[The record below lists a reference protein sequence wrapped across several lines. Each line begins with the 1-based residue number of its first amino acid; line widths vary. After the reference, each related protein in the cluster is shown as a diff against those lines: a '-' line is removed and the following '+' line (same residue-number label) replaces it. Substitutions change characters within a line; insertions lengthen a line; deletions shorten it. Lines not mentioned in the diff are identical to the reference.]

1 MSATP
6 LFLDDAPHLTPL
18 GFANRL
24 YVDSLYVDSV
34 EHSMLRLNRERTAY
48 HDMPV
53 YGVDEVQ
60 KLLRYAQEM
69 RDLADRL
76 QSER

>member
-18 GFANRL
+18 GFANR
-24 YVDSLYVDSV
+24 LYVDSV

-76 QSER
+76 QSGR